1 MAEVRQRL
9 EASVGLV
16 KLPPWPQ
23 STAAAAPNA
32 AAFVAHQFGK
42 AVRLIANIAA
52 FDSLLPRAGLISM
65 ALERLLQQQACFA
78 FESISLRLWHPTVA
92 LLAVNGALEVIMQH
106 TSSPTHSKANMRP
119 DSCPYL
125 LSPWSLPTRRAA
137 NTASIWNA
145 AAADLLG
152 WSIRQHGVCSEAL

>member
-16 KLPPWPQ
+16 KLPPWPH
-23 STAAAAPNA
+23 SAAAAAPNA
-32 AAFVAHQFGK
+32 AAFLAHRFGK

-78 FESISLRLWHPTVA
+78 VQWH
-92 LLAVNGALEVIMQH
+92 L
-106 TSSPTHSKANMRP
+106 
-119 DSCPYL
+119 
-125 LSPWSLPTRRAA
+125 
-137 NTASIWNA
+137 
-145 AAADLLG
+145 
-152 WSIRQHGVCSEAL
+152 SEALSPNSRPDCCELEHSRS